1 MNRYNHLTEKDI
13 NTAENLNEVLEG
25 LDDASKKT
33 VLIYASGLRDRQMV
47 SEETKTA

>member
-1 MNRYNHLTEKDI
+1 MKRYNHLTEKDI

-25 LDDASKKT
+25 LDEASKKT

-47 SEETKTA
+47 SEENKTA